1 MTRRGAGGQWQ
12 DRADYCGGETIVRH
26 CVGEQSLPPRGSGWV
41 TVDERA
47 PVLTPPTRYRV
58 VVPTSYHV
66 GVTSQL
72 IVMCGAVSGGR
83 ETVEMPSAVRLN
95 VTCTGTSPAPATEAG
110 SVN

>member
-1 MTRRGAGGQWQ
+1 MR
-12 DRADYCGGETIVRH
+12 Y
-26 CVGEQSLPPRGSGWV
+26 CVGEQSVPPRGSGWV

-47 PVLTPPTRYRV
+47 PVLTLPTRYRV

-95 VTCTGTSPAPATEAG
+95 VTCTGTSPAPASEAG